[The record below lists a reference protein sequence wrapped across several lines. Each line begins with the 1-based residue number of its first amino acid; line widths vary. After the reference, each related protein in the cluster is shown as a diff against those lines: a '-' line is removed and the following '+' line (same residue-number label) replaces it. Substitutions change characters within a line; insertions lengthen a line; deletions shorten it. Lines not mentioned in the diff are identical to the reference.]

1 MADISVSEN
10 NSQINNFFNF
20 IRDFRIEEEDHN
32 ITDEDIRFVKEF
44 LSQFEI
50 LKFDELNY
58 ENSIEII
65 SKYLKITILL
75 KRSDNDIFY
84 EIFDNIIEVFD
95 EIILNLNDTNIDI
108 DYMTIL
114 IDFYLLNYEDI
125 SEKFILKMFIFCN
138 NSNNDIE
145 LDCFEIIISK
155 CIDKNLNDSLIS
167 NLKILFE
174 YALDWEGDIIL
185 KYFQIIYKYNKSLLF
200 NLNEEVLEIL
210 KSSQGNS
217 IILSN
222 LIQYY
227 ILHKDELLNEM
238 ENIDIFTNNVLYSIF
253 YSQNPFV
260 LELILKNFSKD
271 FYAKLNINLF
281 EKILEYLNGKNLDD
295 FNGYFKYSIR
305 NYYGLIYQ
313 KMYNKI
319 GTSKEITTNETCS
332 MCYEES
338 SEKMFITTCNHKFCD
353 SCIKLNLIYNIFNQS
368 GYSCP
373 YCRKN
378 YGRILSLTNLKIRD
392 KFVFNDLLKI
402 IKNNF
407 NIGKTLFRKN
417 NKYNIEICS
426 LEVHDYFITIKEYF

>member
-1 MADISVSEN
+1 MTDISISE
-10 NSQINNFFNF
+10 NNFFNF
-20 IRDFRIEEEDHN
+20 IRDFKIEEEDYN
-32 ITDEDIRFVKEF
+32 ITDEDIKFVKDF
-44 LSQFEI
+44 LSQIEI
-50 LKFDELNY
+50 LKFDESNFN
-58 ENSIEII
+58 NSIEII

-95 EIILNLNDTNIDI
+95 DIIFNSNDININN
-108 DYMTIL
+108 MKIL
-114 IDFYLLNYEDI
+114 IDFYLINYEDI
-125 SEKFILKMFIFCN
+125 SDKFIFKIFIFCN

-145 LDCFEIIISK
+145 LECFESIISK

-174 YALDWEGDIIL
+174 YAIEWEGDTIL
-185 KYFQIIYKYNKSLLF
+185 KYFQIVYKYNKSLLF
-200 NLNEEVLEIL
+200 NLNEEILEIL

-227 ILHKDELLNEM
+227 ILHKDEILNEI
-238 ENIDIFTNNVLYSIF
+238 ELINIFTNNVLYSLF

-271 FYAKLNINLF
+271 FYAKLNVNLF
-281 EKILEYLNGKNLDD
+281 EKILEYLNDKNLDD
-295 FNGYFKYSIR
+295 FNGYFKFSIR

-319 GTSKEITTNETCS
+319 GTYKEISTDETCS

-338 SEKMFITTCNHKFCD
+338 SNKMFITTCNHKFCD

-378 YGRILSLTNLKIRD
+378 YGRILPLTSVKIRD

-417 NKYNIEICS
+417 NRYNVELCS
-426 LEVHDYFITIKEYF
+426 LEVYDYFITIKEYF

>member
-1 MADISVSEN
+1 MTDISISE
-10 NSQINNFFNF
+10 NNFFNF
-20 IRDFRIEEEDHN
+20 IRDFRIEEEEYN
-32 ITDEDIRFVKEF
+32 ITDDDIKFVKDF
-44 LSQFEI
+44 LSQIEI
-50 LKFDELNY
+50 LKFDESNFN
-58 ENSIEII
+58 NSIEII

-95 EIILNLNDTNIDI
+95 DIIFNSDDININN
-108 DYMTIL
+108 MKIL
-114 IDFYLLNYEDI
+114 IDFYLINYEDI
-125 SEKFILKMFIFCN
+125 SDKFIFKMFIFCN
-138 NSNNDIE
+138 NSTNDIE
-145 LDCFEIIISK
+145 LECFENIISK

-174 YALDWEGDIIL
+174 YAIEWEGNVIL

-200 NLNEEVLEIL
+200 ILNEEILEIL

-227 ILHKDELLNEM
+227 ILHKDEILNEI
-238 ENIDIFTNNVLYSIF
+238 ELINIFTNNVLYSLF

-281 EKILEYLNGKNLDD
+281 EKILEYLNDKNLDD
-295 FNGYFKYSIR
+295 FNGYFKFSIR

-378 YGRILSLTNLKIRD
+378 YGRILPLTSVKIRD

-407 NIGKTLFRKN
+407 NIGKTIFRKN
-417 NKYNIEICS
+417 NKYNIEIYS
-426 LEVHDYFITIKEYF
+426 LEVQDFFIKMNEYF